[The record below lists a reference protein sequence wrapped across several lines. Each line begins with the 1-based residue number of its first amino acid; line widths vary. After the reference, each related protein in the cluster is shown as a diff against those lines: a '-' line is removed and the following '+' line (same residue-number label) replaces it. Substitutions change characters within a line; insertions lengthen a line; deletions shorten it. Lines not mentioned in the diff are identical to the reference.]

1 MVQQIRALKLLEQLI
16 GEWVVGIAMKTS
28 NGKLISGCGTM
39 TAKEMRS
46 PLGISSEMDIHI
58 DGEDDYFESDIW
70 SFDQAAGK
78 MHLFSV
84 TSHGDAHD
92 HVGDWID
99 DKTLEFSWKGCY
111 KKEDLEEKITIN
123 WVSKDQIEVKET
135 DYSKGKIKLS
145 ANYVF
150 KRKEP

>member
-1 MVQQIRALKLLEQLI
+1 LDADFLGLIFMVQQIRALKLLEQLI

-28 NGKLISGCGTM
+28 SGKLISGCGTM

-46 PLGISSEMDIHI
+46 PLGISSEMGIHI

-92 HVGDWID
+92 HMGDWID
-99 DKTLEFSWKGCY
+99 EKLLNSAGRAAIKKRIWK
-111 KKEDLEEKITIN
+111 KK
-123 WVSKDQIEVKET
+123 
-135 DYSKGKIKLS
+135 
-145 ANYVF
+145 
-150 KRKEP
+150 